1 MTISTNLGKA
11 IGWHPSFSDMANPL
25 PPSLTARAQLR
36 EGEEEMAAGA
46 ATEEAAEPESK
57 IPRSELTNGM
67 K

>member
-1 MTISTNLGKA
+1 MITSTNLGKA

-46 ATEEAAEPESK
+46 ATEEAEPESK
-57 IPRSELTNGM
+57 IPRSELTNGI